1 MLPANF
7 KEVIKIIYSKLKDK
21 KVKWAVIG
29 STNMVLQRINVN
41 PNDIDII
48 TNPDDLKVFEEVFK
62 DHIIK
67 PICKKPPYREGYSGF
82 YELKLNIKGIEIHI
96 IGEYDNGVY
105 YGRISKGNIILI
117 DLDNLKIPCF
127 TLKAEAQAYEETNRE
142 NKAKM
147 IKDFLRKKA

>member
-1 MLPANF
+1 MLTNNSKKA
-7 KEVIKIIYSKLKDK
+7 IKIIYFKLKDK
-21 KVKWAVIG
+21 KVKWAIIG
-29 STNMVLQRINVN
+29 STNMALQGINII

-48 TNPDDLKVFEEVFK
+48 TNPDDLKVFEEVFNGY
-62 DHIIK
+62 IIK
-67 PICKKPPYREGYSGF
+67 PICKKPPYKEGYPEF

-96 IGEYDNGVY
+96 ISEYDNGVY

-142 NKAKM
+142 NKAKL
-147 IKDFLRKKA
+147 IREFLKKDA